1 MDSIADMLIRIKN
14 AQRVKKDA
22 VDLPHSRVK
31 EAIARIM
38 SAEGFVGTV
47 ATPARGAKKYLRILL
62 KYPAEKGK
70 VMIEGLK
77 RVSTPGRRV
86 YVGAGKV
93 PRVRAGFGLAI
104 ISTSKGLMTDEE
116 ARAKKM
122 GGEVIC
128 YIW

>member
-1 MDSIADMLIRIKN
+1 MDSIADMLIRIQN
-14 AQRVKKDA
+14 AQKVRKEG
-22 VDLPHSRVK
+22 VDMPHSRIK

-38 SAEGFVGTV
+38 LAEGFISKVDSYSRLT
-47 ATPARGAKKYLRILL
+47 KKTLRIVL
-62 KYPAEKGK
+62 KYTADKK
-70 VMIEGLK
+70 FLIEGLK
-77 RVSTPGRRV
+77 RVSTPGKRV
-86 YVGAGKV
+86 YVGKDKV

-128 YIW
+128 YVW

>member
-1 MDSIADMLIRIKN
+1 MDSIADMLIRIRN
-14 AQRVKKDA
+14 AQEVKKEG

-38 SAEGFVGTV
+38 LAEGFIAKADSFSRGT
-47 ATPARGAKKYLRILL
+47 KKYLRVVF
-62 KYPAEKGK
+62 KNPADKK
-70 VMIEGLK
+70 PLIEGMK
-77 RVSTPGRRV
+77 RVSTPGKRV
-86 YVGAGKV
+86 YVGAAAV

>member
-1 MDSIADMLIRIKN
+1 MDSIADLLIRITN
-14 AQRVKKDA
+14 AQKVKKES

-38 SAEGFVGTV
+38 MTEGFIGKVDTF
-47 ATPARGAKKYLRILL
+47 ARLNKKYLRIVL
-62 KYPAEKGK
+62 KYTADKK
-70 VMIEGLK
+70 FLIEGAK

-93 PRVRAGFGLAI
+93 PRVRSGFGLAI
-104 ISTSKGLMTDEE
+104 ISTSKGIMTDNE
-116 ARAKKM
+116 AREKKI
-122 GGEVIC
+122 GGEVVC

>member
-14 AQRVKKDA
+14 AQKVRKEG
-22 VDLPHSRVK
+22 VDLPHSKMK
-31 EAIARIM
+31 EGIARIM
-38 SAEGFVGTV
+38 LAEGFIAKADTF
-47 ATPARGAKKYLRILL
+47 ARGPKKYLRLVF
-62 KYPAEKGK
+62 KNPADKK
-70 VMIEGLK
+70 PLIEGMK

-86 YVGAGKV
+86 YVGSAKV

-104 ISTSKGLMTDEE
+104 ISTSKGLMTDDE

-122 GGEVIC
+122 GGEVVC